1 MQHFQPQENLMKNK
15 LINDVG
21 MEIVGYVTPDKTKIK
36 RETTSEHSKI
46 KLTSHYPIHI
56 SSLYNVFLTEHTAE

>member
-1 MQHFQPQENLMKNK
+1 MSINLSRITEVLYKNNYNNNKMQHFQPQENLMKNK

-36 RETTSEHSKI
+36 R
-46 KLTSHYPIHI
+46 
-56 SSLYNVFLTEHTAE
+56 

>member
-36 RETTSEHSKI
+36 R
-46 KLTSHYPIHI
+46 
-56 SSLYNVFLTEHTAE
+56 